1 MLVTD
6 ILVQSNVTA
15 TLWHILVSCI
25 ALFIWLYVIW
35 SPVMEFR
42 YLLRGIWVIQNGEK
56 ETQIS
61 PFRYQKPLQFL
72 TIFGHMIVFTQPV
85 HQKYSLRNIQSQNI
99 FFFRK
104 NHQAQNTKVKTIQKI
119 MLFSVKFT
127 WCTSFRVIKNIL
139 YIHLWPLNT

>member
-61 PFRYQKPLQFL
+61 PFR
-72 TIFGHMIVFTQPV
+72 
-85 HQKYSLRNIQSQNI
+85 N
-99 FFFRK
+99 
-104 NHQAQNTKVKTIQKI
+104 
-119 MLFSVKFT
+119 
-127 WCTSFRVIKNIL
+127 
-139 YIHLWPLNT
+139 